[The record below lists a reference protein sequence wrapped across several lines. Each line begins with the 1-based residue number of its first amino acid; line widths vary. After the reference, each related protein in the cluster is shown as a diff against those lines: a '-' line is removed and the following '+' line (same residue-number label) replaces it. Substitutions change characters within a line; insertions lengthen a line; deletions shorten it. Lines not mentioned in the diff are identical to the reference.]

1 MVPKTISLKKV
12 MKKNRKEDLGFT
24 VTAGKNE
31 EEIDKEEEEEYRKV
45 VLYTKHRHLKTVK

>member
-24 VTAGKNE
+24 VTA
-31 EEIDKEEEEEYRKV
+31 EIDKEEEEEYRKV

>member
-31 EEIDKEEEEEYRKV
+31 EEIDKEEEEEYRMV